1 MQVKIKKITT
11 DATIPKYAKSGD
23 AAMDIVATTK
33 WYDEFGNVCYGTG
46 LAFEIPEGYV
56 GLIFPRSS
64 ISKTELSLANAVG
77 VIDSGYRGEVTFK
90 FKPTLVYRTE
100 VSSISEDFD
109 FIAYSYDSDEQD
121 ENSEYKVGDRVGQIM
136 IIPIPT
142 IEFVEVSE
150 LSESDRGSGGFG
162 STGA

>member
-11 DATIPKYAKSGD
+11 DAKIPKYAKNGD

-142 IEFVEVSE
+142 IEFVEVTE

>member
-11 DATIPKYAKSGD
+11 DATIPKYAKNGD

-33 WYDEFGNVCYGTG
+33 WYDELGNVCYGTG

-64 ISKTELSLANAVG
+64 ISKTELSLTNSVG

-142 IEFVEVSE
+142 IEFVEVTE